1 MVLVDFN
8 KAKHM
13 VEEFFNGQYE
23 VKKFLGEGSF
33 AEVYLVKHN
42 FLDDLRAMKIIKE
55 PLSSTTNTK
64 SIFREVMLATQLRHE
79 NIISIFDAGII
90 SVNGDDFTKIKGASK
105 EDKAFFVMEYVP
117 GGDLEQYL
125 NSFIKSN
132 LSMPINR
139 VLNLVKQILSGLNTL
154 HKANPPII
162 HRDLKLN
169 NILLSYDYNG
179 DIVIKISDFGFAKEV
194 TTGISD
200 FEIAGTRPYMA
211 PECFKKISTTKT
223 DIYAV
228 GVIFYQLLTNHYP
241 YDVNEYGVEDLFELK
256 PWQNDLMP
264 PSHINDKVTGDL
276 DEIVMKCLDV
286 NPNNR
291 YSDAFEMLADIELAI
306 DKFKSSKSIDVSQ
319 DYADEYSEYIINDS
333 LKEAFFLA
341 KCENR
346 LNDAIEIL
354 ESEVLDDYDIR
365 KCYGE
370 TLQMWKSQRP
380 DIKLVSKAFTVNLK
394 AENYELSSNLLKEA
408 IAYNPSIKNKFQHY
422 LVLWEIFIN
431 LSAKGNLIKA
441 VLDLEELMKSNRYIN
456 EMYSG
461 IINTLKTYSAEEIA
475 AEAVRLVNL
484 NQLIDGANLMEFA
497 VIRDA
502 SIRFKYAYKMSLWKQ
517 NMKLHFRMGGDIKR
531 DTIDYAIDL
540 GTTDSVISYFN
551 GGNPII
557 IKNYKTGDDF
567 TPSAVLIDE
576 DNNVC
581 VGVDARDALIEDDCN
596 AVSEFKHNM
605 GFPVPFKF
613 EKASRVMLPEELS
626 AEILNDLRISVYRQF
641 GVKIEHAVIC
651 VPANSNPIKTKA
663 VNDAANIAGF
673 RSHSLILEPVAVAL
687 AYGLKKCAD
696 SNGIWI
702 IYDLGGGT
710 FNVSLVKDNNGE
722 IEKIATAGLDNLGGN
737 VFDWAV
743 VDEILAP
750 KIVEDLN
757 LDDFGRVN
765 PKYRKAFAKLKTAC
779 EKAKKELSVA
789 GSSDIF
795 IANLFDGYDFS
806 YTLNRLMLKKIIEPY
821 IKTTF
826 ALTRNL
832 LDENSLCEGDIDKI
846 ILVGGSCLSPI
857 VKDSVESEFNI
868 ELEDTINP
876 LTVVAKGAAV
886 YAGTL
891 EKPQIISNP
900 GDFSII
906 ATYRDYGYS
915 GRVFNMDDKFSF
927 LGYSIEFVGVNDDST
942 FKIPINID
950 GTFRLAMPHDE
961 YKINIFNEDKLVG
974 LDAKSPSH
982 IKNEDVF
989 IPFFDKTFSGFS
1001 CEIDLEG
1008 LVYKYV
1014 NLVKSIDYL
1023 NDYGCLCEIDVMDYI
1038 ERLLE
1043 ISHFDKNAYPQTLA
1057 YLDYLEAI
1065 VDDAISDLE
1074 FLRLLE
1080 NVEAKIDTAFEKNLF
1095 DTEEYRLRLERIC
1108 ESKSMDDLEEIYGDL
1123 IEKYVMSNEDNV
1135 LIDVFFNLRYDGIY
1149 TTNKQLSEEF
1159 IKEGFIALNN
1169 LDYDNLFEIVE
1180 KLYEIDERN
1189 YFA

>member
-1 MVLVDFN
+1 VDFD
-8 KAKHM
+8 KAKRM
-13 VEEFFNGQYE
+13 VEEFFNGQYD

-55 PLSSTTNTK
+55 PLSSLTNTK
-64 SIFREVMLATQLRHE
+64 DIFREVMLATQLRHE

-90 SVNGDDFTKIKGASK
+90 STYGDDFSFQKIDGLAK
-105 EDKAFFVMEYVP
+105 DDRAFFVMEYVP

-139 VLNLVKQILSGLNTL
+139 ALNLIRQILSGLNTL

-211 PECFKKISTTKT
+211 PECFSKISTTKS

-228 GVIFYQLLTNHYP
+228 GVIFYQLLTNIYP
-241 YDVNEYGVEDLFELK
+241 YDVNEYDVEELFELK
-256 PWQNDLMP
+256 PWQNSLVP
-264 PSHINDKVTGDL
+264 PSQINDKVTSDL
-276 DEIVMKCLDV
+276 DEIVMKSLDV
-286 NPNNR
+286 NSNNR
-291 YSDAFEMLADIELAI
+291 YVDASEMLADVELAI
-306 DKFKSSKSIDVSQ
+306 DRFNAAQKPEAKT
-319 DYADEYSEYIINDS
+319 DYVDEYSEYIINDS

-346 LNDAIEIL
+346 LGDAIEIL
-354 ESEVLDDYDIR
+354 EREVLEDYDIR

-380 DIKLVSKAFTVNLK
+380 DVKLVSMAFTVNLK
-394 AENYELSSNLLKEA
+394 GENYKLSCNLLREA
-408 IAYNPSIKNKFQHY
+408 IAYNPSIKSKFQHY
-422 LVLWEIFIN
+422 LYLWEIFID
-431 LSAKGNLIKA
+431 LSVNGNLIKA
-441 VLDLEELMKSNRYIN
+441 VIGLEELMKSNKYIN
-456 EMYSG
+456 KMYSR
-461 IINTLKTYSAEEIA
+461 IINTLKTYSTEEIA

-484 NQLIDGANLMEFA
+484 NHLIDGANLMEFA
-497 VIRDA
+497 VIKDV
-502 SIRFKYAYKMSLWKQ
+502 SIRSGYAYKMSLWKQ
-517 NMKLHFRMGGDIKR
+517 NMKLHFRMDRDIGG

-551 GGNPII
+551 NGNPVI

-581 VGVDARDALIEDDCN
+581 VGVDARDALIEDNRN

-605 GFPVPFKF
+605 GFPIPFRF

-626 AEILNDLRISVYRQF
+626 AEILKDLRISVYKQF
-641 GVKIEHAVIC
+641 GVRIEHSVIC
-651 VPANSNPIKTKA
+651 VPANSNPMKTKA
-663 VNDAANIAGF
+663 VNDAADIAGF
-673 RSHSLILEPVAVAL
+673 RSHSLILEPIAVAL
-687 AYGLKKCAD
+687 AYGLRKSAD
-696 SNGIWI
+696 TNGIWM

-710 FNVSLVKDNNGE
+710 FNLSLIKDNNGE
-722 IEKIATAGLDNLGGN
+722 IEKIATTGLDNLGGN

-750 KIVEDLN
+750 KIIDDLD
-757 LDDFGRVN
+757 LKDFSRDN
-765 PKYRKAFAKLKTAC
+765 PKYRKVFAKLKTSC

-795 IANLFDGYDFS
+795 LAGLFDDYDFS
-806 YTLNRLMLKKIIEPY
+806 YTLNRLMLKQIIEPY

-826 ALTRNL
+826 ALARNL
-832 LDENSLCEGDIDKI
+832 LDENSLCEDNVDKI

-857 VKDSVESEFNI
+857 VKDLLADEFSI
-868 ELEDTINP
+868 PLEDSINP

-891 EKPQIISNP
+891 EKPKLKLNP
-900 GDFSII
+900 GEFSVIV
-906 ATYRDYGYS
+906 TYRDYGYS
-915 GRVFNMDDKFSF
+915 GRVFNMDSKFSF
-927 LGYSIEFVGVNDDST
+927 LGYYIEFVNVNDTSSLG
-942 FKIPINID
+942 KIPIGID
-950 GTFRLAMPHDE
+950 GTFKLTIPHGE
-961 YKINIFNEDKLVG
+961 YKIKIYDEKGLVKI
-974 LDAKSPSH
+974 DEKSPS
-982 IKNEDVF
+982 IVENEDIF
-989 IPFFDKTFSGFS
+989 IPYFDDTFSSFI
-1001 CEIDLEG
+1001 CKTDLDG
-1008 LVYKYV
+1008 LIYKYV
-1014 NLVKSIDYL
+1014 NLVRSIDYL
-1023 NDYGCLCEIDVMDYI
+1023 DDYGCIGDVDIIDYI

-1043 ISHFDKNAYPQTLA
+1043 ISHFDRNAYPQTLA
-1057 YLDYLEAI
+1057 YLDYLERL
-1065 VDDAISDLE
+1065 VDDATCDLE
-1074 FLRLLE
+1074 FLRLAD
-1080 NVEAKIDTAFEKNLF
+1080 NIKNKIDIADEKGLF
-1095 DTEEYRLRLERIC
+1095 DTMEFKNQMEAACKVRSL
-1108 ESKSMDDLEEIYGDL
+1108 DDLNDIYMDL
-1123 IEKYVMSNEDNV
+1123 IEKYVILNEDNV

-1149 TTNKQLSEEF
+1149 TTSKQLAEEF
-1159 IKEGFIALNN
+1159 IKDGLQALNDI
-1169 LDYDNLFEIVE
+1169 DYDELFKIIE

-1189 YFA
+1189 YMV

>member
-1 MVLVDFN
+1 MDFD
-8 KAKHM
+8 KAKRM

-55 PLSSTTNTK
+55 PLSSATNTK

-90 SVNGDDFTKIKGASK
+90 STYGEDLTFNHIDGAVK
-105 EDKAFFVMEYVP
+105 QDKAFFVMEYVP
-117 GGDLEQYL
+117 GGDLQQYL

-132 LSMPINR
+132 LSMPIGR
-139 VLNLVKQILSGLNTL
+139 ALDLIKQILSGLNTL

-179 DIVIKISDFGFAKEV
+179 EIVIKISDFGFAKEV

-211 PECFKKISTTKT
+211 PECFSKISTTKT

-228 GVIFYQLLTNHYP
+228 GVIFYQLLTNGYP
-241 YDVNEYGVEDLFELK
+241 YDVNEYDVEELFELK
-256 PWQNDLMP
+256 PWKKELEP
-264 PSHINDKVTGDL
+264 PSQINDKVTPDL
-276 DEIVMKCLDV
+276 DEIVMKSLDI
-286 NPNNR
+286 NPNSR
-291 YSDAFEMLADIELAI
+291 YSDASEMLAEVELAI
-306 DKFKSSKSIDVSQ
+306 DKFKSTRNIDVKP

-333 LKEAFFLA
+333 LKEAFLLA
-341 KCENR
+341 KRENR

-354 ESEVLDDYDIR
+354 ECEVLDDYDVR

-394 AENYELSSNLLKEA
+394 GENYKLSCNLLKEA
-408 IAYNPSIKNKFQHY
+408 IAYNPSIKSKFQHY
-422 LVLWEIFIN
+422 LDLWKIFID
-431 LSAKGNLIKA
+431 LAAKGNLIKA
-441 VLDLEELMKSNRYIN
+441 VLDLEELMNSNRYVN
-456 EMYSG
+456 DMYSR

-475 AEAVRLVNL
+475 AEAVRLVGL
-484 NQLIDGANLMEFA
+484 NHLIDGANLMEFA
-497 VIRDA
+497 VIKDP
-502 SIRFKYAYKMSLWKQ
+502 SIRLEYAYKMSLWKQ
-517 NMKLHFRMGGDIKR
+517 NMKLHFRTGNTGH

-551 GGNPII
+551 GGNPVI
-557 IKNYKTGDDF
+557 IKNYRTGDDF

-576 DNNVC
+576 DNNVQ
-581 VGVDARDALIEDDCN
+581 VGEKARDALIEDNSN

-605 GFPVPFKF
+605 GFPVPFRF

-626 AEILNDLRISVYRQF
+626 AEILKDLRISVYEQF

-651 VPANSNPIKTKA
+651 VPANSNPIKTRA

-673 RSHSLILEPVAVAL
+673 RSHSLILEPIAVAI
-687 AYGLKKCAD
+687 AYGLRNCAD
-696 SNGIWI
+696 SNGLWM

-710 FNVSLVKDNNGE
+710 FNVSLIKDNNGE

-743 VDEILAP
+743 VEEILVP
-750 KIVEDLN
+750 KIIDDLN
-757 LDDFGRVN
+757 LEEFSRDN

-779 EKAKKELSVA
+779 EKAKKELSIA
-789 GSSDIF
+789 ATSDIF
-795 IANLFDGYDFS
+795 IVNLFDGYDFS
-806 YTLNRLMLKKIIEPY
+806 YTLNRDMLRQIIEPY
-821 IKTTF
+821 LQTTF
-826 ALTRNL
+826 ALTQNL
-832 LDENSLCEGDIDKI
+832 LDENSISENDLDKI

-857 VKDSVESEFNI
+857 VKDLISSLFSV
-868 ELEDTINP
+868 ELEDSINP
-876 LTVVAKGAAV
+876 LTVVAKGAAI
-886 YAGTL
+886 YAGSL
-891 EKPQIISNP
+891 EKPEVNSNP
-900 GDFSII
+900 GEFSVIVNY
-906 ATYRDYGYS
+906 TDCGYF

-927 LGYSIEFVGVNDDST
+927 LGHYIEFAGEESS

-950 GTFRLAMPHDE
+950 GTFSLDMPHGE
-961 YKINIFNEDKLVG
+961 YAIKVYEGNRLVKL
-974 LDAKSPSH
+974 DDKSPSI
-982 IKNEDVF
+982 IKNEDLF
-989 IPFFDKTFSGFS
+989 IPYFNKTFPSFICDVGI
-1001 CEIDLEG
+1001 EV

-1014 NLVKSIDYL
+1014 NLIKSIDNL
-1023 NDYGCLCEIDVMDYI
+1023 RDYDCLCDIDIIDYI
-1038 ERLLE
+1038 EMLLE
-1043 ISHFDKNAYPQTLA
+1043 ISHYDKNAYPQALA
-1057 YLDYLEAI
+1057 YLDYLESI
-1065 VDDAISDLE
+1065 VDNATSDLE

-1080 NVEAKIDTAFEKNLF
+1080 NVEAKIKVADEKDILDTS
-1095 DTEEYRLRLERIC
+1095 EYNARLEKIR
-1108 ESKSMDDLEEIYGDL
+1108 ESRNIDELDEIYLDL
-1123 IEKYVMSNEDNV
+1123 IEKYVILNEDNV

-1149 TTNKQLSEEF
+1149 TASKQLSEEF
-1159 IKEGFIALNN
+1159 IKEGFIAINS
-1169 LDYDNLFEIVE
+1169 LDYDNLFKIIE

-1189 YFA
+1189 YLT